1 MDLSEQ
7 QYLQLKFTM
16 GIKNSK
22 QSVNISTIPKKD
34 AKVLILL
41 IQISLC
47 SHHRQKSEVTENGDI
62 SEKSDADNLKV
73 LEVID
78 QDLIT
83 FTFSG
88 IGGGSFWRES

>member
-1 MDLSEQ
+1 MIE
-7 QYLQLKFTM
+7 K
-16 GIKNSK
+16 
-22 QSVNISTIPKKD
+22 
-34 AKVLILL
+34 
-41 IQISLC
+41 
-47 SHHRQKSEVTENGDI
+47 GDI

-78 QDLIT
+78 PSLIT